1 MIRVK
6 ENQDLSKDPISGAI
20 VNTNIG
26 AYENAIRTHNLTKE
40 REARM
45 ESLEDDINTIKNM
58 VDDIKDLLSA
68 FKQDNKSE

>member
-20 VNTNIG
+20 VNTNTS

-45 ESLEDDINTIKNM
+45 
-58 VDDIKDLLSA
+58 LLH
-68 FKQDNKSE
+68 